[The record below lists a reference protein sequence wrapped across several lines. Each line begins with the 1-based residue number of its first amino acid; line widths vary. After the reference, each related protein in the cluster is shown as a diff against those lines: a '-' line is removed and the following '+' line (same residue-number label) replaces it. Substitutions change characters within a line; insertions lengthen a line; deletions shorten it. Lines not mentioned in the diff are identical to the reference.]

1 VAAIFLS
8 RQWLTTVSSNNNP
21 TPIRILVVDDH
32 PLLREGVKATLDNES
47 DMEVVGEA
55 ANGRVAV
62 EAFRLQRPDVV
73 LMDIQMPDMNGID
86 AIVQIRSTSPA
97 ARIVVLTTYKGDVN
111 ALRALRAGAVG
122 YLLKGE
128 LMTELVSTIRVVHA
142 GGRRIPVEIA
152 ADLAAH
158 LGEEALSEREIQ
170 VLRFVA
176 VGNSNKQAAME
187 LGVTEETVKAHM
199 KNICAKLSANDRT
212 HAVTIAIRRGILEL

>member
-1 VAAIFLS
+1 M
-8 RQWLTTVSSNNNP
+8 TSSNNP

-32 PLLREGVKATLDNES
+32 PLLREGVKATLDNEV
-47 DMEVVGEA
+47 DIDVVAEA
-55 ANGRVAV
+55 ANGRLAV
-62 EAFRLQRPDVV
+62 EAFRVHRPDLV
-73 LMDIQMPDMNGID
+73 LMDIQMPEMNGID
-86 AIVQIRSTSPA
+86 AIAEIRTAYPT

-128 LMTELVSTIRVVHA
+128 LMAELVNTIRIVHA

-176 VGNSNKQAAME
+176 LGNSNRQAATG
-187 LGVTEETVKAHM
+187 LGITEETVKAHM
-199 KNICAKLSANDRT
+199 KNICAKLNANDRT